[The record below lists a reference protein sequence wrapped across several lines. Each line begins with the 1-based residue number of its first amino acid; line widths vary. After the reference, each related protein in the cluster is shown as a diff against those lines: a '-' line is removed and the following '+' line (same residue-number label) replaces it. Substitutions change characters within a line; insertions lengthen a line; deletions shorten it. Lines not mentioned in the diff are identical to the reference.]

1 MLVVLMPIF
10 EMSVDEVVNGIRAG
24 RFTACIVGLGRMGL
38 PMACVLAEAG
48 FNVVGVDVDK
58 GVVELVNSGR
68 GFDDEPGLNECV
80 GEWFSKGKLRATTD
94 FSVIKESDVI
104 FIVVPTKAV
113 ENKPDYSILYSAS
126 RSIGG
131 FLARGSL
138 VVLCS
143 TVGPLITERIVK
155 RALEE
160 SSGLKAEV
168 DFGLAYSP
176 IRATAGRVIRDLKS
190 YPRIVAGLSEKSLE
204 LASAI
209 IGCTTSGGVIKVSS
223 VRVAEMV
230 KLAENVYRDVNIA
243 LANELAL
250 ICEKLGVDYNEVANA
265 ANTQP
270 FCHLH
275 VPGLGVGGHCIPHNP
290 YFIIDYAL
298 TEGVRPIL
306 MLTARSVN
314 DSMPK
319 HTVKLIIDGLREIGK
334 DIEKSVIAILGAAF
348 KPDSADPRYSPVEQ
362 LCDELE
368 LRGAKVKVYDPL
380 ISVNKLKD
388 MGYDA
393 YDELEEAVEEADC
406 LVIAMPHTVLKEILN
421 SKLKEI
427 GEMMRRPALI
437 VDCWRIL
444 DYRKAMSLGFK
455 YKAVGRGIE
464 G

>member
-1 MLVVLMPIF
+1 MAIFDLSPADVLN
-10 EMSVDEVVNGIRAG
+10 ELKAG
-24 RFTACIVGLGRMGL
+24 RLKACVVGLGRMGL

-48 FNVVGVDVDK
+48 FNVVGVDVNREIVD
-58 GVVELVNSGR
+58 LVNSGG
-68 GFDDEPGLNECV
+68 GFEDEPGL
-80 GEWFSKGKLRATTD
+80 TD
-94 FSVIKESDVI
+94 EVKKWVSAGRLKAYTSFGVIEESDVV

-113 ENKPDYSILYSAS
+113 GSKPDYGILYSAS
-126 RSIGG
+126 RSVGEHMNKG
-131 FLARGSL
+131 LL
-138 VVLCS
+138 VILCS

-155 RALEE
+155 RGLEE
-160 SSGLKAEV
+160 ASGFKAEV
-168 DFGLAYSP
+168 EFGLAYSP

-190 YPRIVAGLSEKSLE
+190 YPRVVAGLSNKSLE

-209 IGCTTSGGVIKVSS
+209 IGQTTSGGVVKVSS

-243 LANELAL
+243 LANEIAL
-250 ICEKLGVDYNEVANA
+250 ICERLGIDYNEVANA

-290 YFIIDYAL
+290 YFMIDYAL
-298 TEGVRPIL
+298 SEDIRPSL
-306 MLTARSVN
+306 MITARSIN

-319 HTVKLIIDGLREIGK
+319 HAVRLIVNGLRDCGK
-334 DIEKSVIAILGAAF
+334 DVHGSIIAILGAAF
-348 KPDSADPRYSPVEQ
+348 KPDSADPRYSPVEE

-368 LRGAKVKVYDPL
+368 VLGAEVRVYDPL
-380 ISVNKLKD
+380 VPIDTLKD

-393 YDELEEAVEEADC
+393 YEELEEAVDGVDC
-406 LVIAMPHTVLKEILN
+406 IVIAMPHSIFKENLE
-421 SKLKEI
+421 SKLQEI
-427 GEMMRRPALI
+427 YDYMRKPALI

-444 DYRKAMSLGFK
+444 DPSKVRSLGFK
-455 YKAVGRGIE
+455 YRAVGRGLE